1 MIHKRMTSRHLS
13 VILVLLALMLIAP
26 AAAQGTAVRVVQ
38 PGETIEVGDEA
49 LVLDLSPLRNTTT
62 YNPVTELRQYRDDD
76 PAKQIVRVIGVPK
89 DDYVTINTHTLDG
102 RYGRYFAFSSKDG
115 LIRQHSIIFAPAVA
129 ATTTGAAETPATAT
143 EAATETAGETGT
155 APGTAT
161 AAPTQAPLSGLIAIA
176 AIGICGLLAGTGRR

>member
-1 MIHKRMTSRHLS
+1 MVHERTTSRYLS
-13 VILVLLALMLIAP
+13 IILVLLALMLIAP

-76 PAKQIVRVIGVPK
+76 ITKQIVRVIGVPK
-89 DDYVTINTHTLDG
+89 DDYFTINTHTLDG

-115 LIRQHSIIFAPAVA
+115 LIRQHSIIFTPAAA
-129 ATTTGAAETPATAT
+129 ATTTGAAETSTTAPAETTETTGTSPAT
-143 EAATETAGETGT
+143 G
-155 APGTAT
+155 T
-161 AAPTQAPLSGLIAIA
+161 AAPTQAPLPGLIAIT
-176 AIGICGLLAGTGRR
+176 AIGVCGLFAGTRRQ